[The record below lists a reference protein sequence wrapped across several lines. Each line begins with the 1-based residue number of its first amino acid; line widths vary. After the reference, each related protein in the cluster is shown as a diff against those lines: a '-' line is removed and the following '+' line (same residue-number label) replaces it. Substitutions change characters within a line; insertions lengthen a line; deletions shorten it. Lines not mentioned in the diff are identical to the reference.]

1 MGDTYLVLCE
11 IEFVLKVCDAMEK
24 ALDVVLQTADLLL
37 PRVQLTGPL
46 LFLMLDTPTEQSN
59 AWNNLPETSTHRC

>member
-11 IEFVLKVCDAMEK
+11 IEFVLEVCDAMEK

-37 PRVQLTGPL
+37 PRVQLAGPL
-46 LFLMLDTPTEQSN
+46 LLLMLETPTEQSN
-59 AWNNLPETSTHRC
+59 D